1 MATKQTNIRIEKELL
16 DRYEALGAANDRTGS
31 YYIRKAVE
39 SFELVQDKPKVVAK
53 IKKEV
58 AVKSYVESPKPLK
71 MKSDS
76 DEVIDYLNLRA
87 GTKYRYSKASRDCI
101 EPRLKEFSIDDC
113 KAVIDKKC
121 NEWLGT
127 ENAKYLRPET
137 LFRVSKFE
145 GYLNQ
150 IVATGGVRQDELN
163 DTDWAV
169 GLDSEIGQSGHGG
182 AGGQLSRV
190 EEFGS
195 ARSEGECF
203 AIQERVQAPTA
214 SCNDRE
220 QHQLGFDD
228 KGRHV

>member
-121 NEWLGT
+121 DEWLNT

-150 IVATGGVRQDELN
+150 IVVIGGGQNGQPRKQSLTERTTATAEQIFSQLE
-163 DTDWAV
+163 
-169 GLDSEIGQSGHGG
+169 
-182 AGGQLSRV
+182 AGGDDY
-190 EEFGS
+190 GS
-195 ARSEGECF
+195 
-203 AIQERVQAPTA
+203 
-214 SCNDRE
+214 
-220 QHQLGFDD
+220 LGQDD
-228 KGRHV
+228 TPLRLQVDQQGR